1 MTDLQKLLRRI
12 ADSLNAAQ
20 AHYQIWFTLRGDGK
34 ALPDYYDEMDD
45 YRYVDFFEASNAG
58 HYKLMYIELGCLFD
72 SDTRAASIRNLKEK
86 LKKLGRS
93 DLVSKIENELAP
105 FTQLVSNII
114 VIRGKLIAHK
124 EIGADSK
131 DVHAA
136 FSVVPDRICD
146 LIGKSCTL
154 IDSIHKELF
163 GQSESIAF
171 ETDRFE
177 KATFELLNVLRRGR
191 S

>member
-20 AHYQIWFTLRGDGK
+20 AHYQIWFTLRGHGK
-34 ALPDYYDEMDD
+34 ALPDYYDEMND

-58 HYKLMYIELGCLFD
+58 HYKLMYIELSCLFD
-72 SDTRAASIRNLKEK
+72 PDTRAASMRNLKEE
-86 LKKLGRS
+86 LNQLGRS

-114 VIRGKLIAHK
+114 AIRGKLIAHK
-124 EIGADSK
+124 EIGTDSN
-131 DVHAA
+131 DVHAKFA
-136 FSVVPDRICD
+136 VVPDRICE

-154 IDSIHKELF
+154 INSIYKELC
-163 GQSESIAF
+163 GQSESVAF

-177 KATFELLNVLRRGR
+177 KATFGLLNVLRRGR